1 MREEFLIFRFI
12 TIIDQDINIIRSFI
26 AYFNNFVNY
35 THNNRKLEAQ

>member
-35 THNNRKLEAQ
+35 TSNNRKLEAP